1 MLLRYLLFTVIEE
14 AIIALLI
21 AIVLAFMV
29 NCKAEPLPSSFI
41 TIEAFIF
48 VSRSILLESY
58 AFPTLLTLNFSDH
71 SC

>member
-1 MLLRYLLFTVIEE
+1 MLLRYLLFIVIEE
-14 AIIALLI
+14 AIVALLI
-21 AIVLAFMV
+21 AIERAFMV
-29 NCKAEPLPSSFI
+29 NCMVKPLPTSFI

-48 VSRSILLESY
+48 ASGSILLESY

>member
-1 MLLRYLLFTVIEE
+1 MLLRYLLFIVREE

-21 AIVLAFMV
+21 AIKLAIMV
-29 NCKAEPLPSSFI
+29 SCMAVPLPSSFI
-41 TIEAFIF
+41 AIEAFIF